1 MWYQKFILSPG
12 IAGGEFRVL
21 HKASEKF
28 EESVAKGD
36 EEINEYKAGAWLF
49 LYCSGP

>member
-1 MWYQKFILSPG
+1 MFILVNSG
-12 IAGGEFRVL
+12 FCTKLQKI
-21 HKASEKF
+21 S

-49 LYCSGP
+49 LYCSVP